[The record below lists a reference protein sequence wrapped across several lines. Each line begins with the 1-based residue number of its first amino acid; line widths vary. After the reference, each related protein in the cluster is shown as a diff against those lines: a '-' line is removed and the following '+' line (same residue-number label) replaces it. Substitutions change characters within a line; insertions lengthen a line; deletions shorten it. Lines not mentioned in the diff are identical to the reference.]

1 MLPATH
7 NKSGR
12 TERINFSSVNLVISI
27 EGNSLIC
34 IRSSEIN
41 LHFCFSERRMFCR
54 TFSFLGRVR
63 GKDSGNMFIKYL

>member
-27 EGNSLIC
+27 EGNSLNLYLIKGDKFAFLPF
-34 IRSSEIN
+34 REIDV
-41 LHFCFSERRMFCR
+41 CFVEL
-54 TFSFLGRVR
+54 SFFG
-63 GKDSGNMFIKYL
+63 GG